1 MPNLDLEPYA
11 KRYPDTQTNNRY
23 MAYLN
28 KTRPGN
34 WKKSKTYESIVH
46 RQRTRRSLKRRW
58 MTLKELEKRCPQSNK
73 NGIDLTLTS
82 VQMF

>member
-1 MPNLDLEPYA
+1 MPNLDLEPYT

-23 MAYLN
+23 MTYLN
-28 KTRPGN
+28 KTRPGD
-34 WKKSKTYESIVH
+34 WQKSKTYESMVH

-58 MTLKELEKRCPQSNK
+58 MTLKELERRCPQSIK
-73 NGIDLTLTS
+73 NGIVITLTS